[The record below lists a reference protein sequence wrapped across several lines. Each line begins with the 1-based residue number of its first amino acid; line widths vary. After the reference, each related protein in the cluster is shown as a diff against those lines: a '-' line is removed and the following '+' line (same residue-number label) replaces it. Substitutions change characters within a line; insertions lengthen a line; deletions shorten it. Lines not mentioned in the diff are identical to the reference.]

1 MAKDATTVRSAEKFY
16 RITSNITGT
25 MLLLLTLEMVLKY
38 LAGVE
43 IEAGGAF
50 GLLALVPTGTIPATS
65 INVSTWILIIHGWFY
80 VAYLFGCF
88 RIWSAMRWSTI
99 WFPVLAAGGVVPFL
113 SFFTERR
120 VRAIVNNTLES
131 NA

>member
-1 MAKDATTVRSAEKFY
+1 MAKDAQTVRSAENFY
-16 RITSNITGT
+16 RITSYITGG
-25 MLLLLTLEMVLKY
+25 MLLLLTFEMILKY
-38 LAGVE
+38 FGGVE

-50 GLLALVPTGTIPATS
+50 GFLALTPTGTIPSTS
-65 INVSTWILIIHGWFY
+65 VNVSTWILIIHGWFY

-88 RIWSAMRWSTI
+88 RIWSAMRWSTM
-99 WFPVLAAGGVVPFL
+99 WFPVLAAGGVIPFL

-120 VRAIVNNTLES
+120 VRTIVNNTLES